1 MIELKCSVTTDTI
14 IKNIPAECSQ
24 IHLVRPLN
32 EDRIL
37 EILKRCRQLEKI
49 TLSKSCLKRLPEKSR
64 KILKQKGI
72 SMEIDSRKGRSIE
85 LDFATINKII
95 ELAKDEQS
103 FREIEKVT
111 GVPKSTVHY
120 LIKYADR
127 GKIRNGKNILYL
139 K

>member
-1 MIELKCSVTTDTI
+1 VIELKCSVTTDTI
-14 IKNIPAECSQ
+14 IKNVPAECSE
-24 IHLVRPLN
+24 IHLVRPIN
-32 EDRIL
+32 DDRIFEL
-37 EILKRCRQLEKI
+37 LKRCRQLGKI
-49 TLSKSCLKRLPEKSR
+49 TLSKSCLKRLPAKSKKMFKEK
-64 KILKQKGI
+64 KISL
-72 SMEIDSRKGRSIE
+72 EIDSRKGRSIE

-103 FREIEKVT
+103 FREIERVT

>member
-1 MIELKCSVTTDTI
+1 VIELKCSVTTDTI